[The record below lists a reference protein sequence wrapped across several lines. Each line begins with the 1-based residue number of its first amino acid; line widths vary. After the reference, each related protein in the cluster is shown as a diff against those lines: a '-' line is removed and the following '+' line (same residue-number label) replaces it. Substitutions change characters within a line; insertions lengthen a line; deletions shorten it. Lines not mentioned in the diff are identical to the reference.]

1 MNNWNYYTHEVDCI
15 AVGGG
20 VLGKKEKEVYVG
32 CVSVC
37 LYLLEQKGCLGSID
51 NGGNIDVTLFI

>member
-1 MNNWNYYTHEVDCI
+1 MKWI
-15 AVGGG
+15 
-20 VLGKKEKEVYVG
+20 VLGWGSVRKEGEG
-32 CVSVC
+32 GLCRLCVSMSG